1 MTLLLTMRSTLCI
14 FEGFLVPEIV
24 AELVKCPHP
33 LFGFPCCQGRILA
46 VGRIVPCDNL
56 YLVYIYIIYNKY
68 ILHMYINFLCGIE
81 TASCM
86 LQYSIHV
93 MNMCIHVLTLIPPFV

>member
-1 MTLLLTMRSTLCI
+1 MCI
-14 FEGFLVPEIV
+14 LEGFLVPEIV

-46 VGRIVPCDNL
+46 VGRIVPCDNV
-56 YLVYIYIIYNKY
+56 YLVYIYIYKY

-81 TASCM
+81 TASYI
-86 LQYSIHV
+86 LQYSI
-93 MNMCIHVLTLIPPFV
+93 VLTLIPPFV